1 MLKIWVISVHSWSR
15 ECINELWRTT
25 KTSVI
30 VQKCHT
36 VQSSRSNCWLVG
48 ETHGFLKATGMI
60 ALQSIHSLL
69 SHSSVKAGKDWTS
82 DCQLKRCNNLSKHYE
97 SHDHGYG
104 CDGGRGA
111 SKTFD
116 YRSEEEELLCSE
128 ESRETPLAILWRAT
142 SGKELKESKG
152 KRVLTRAQTNGCKSL
167 CWIREGTERGKSPF
181 VPSFHCRLH
190 VKTNFQGL
198 AIFRQSLSSAW
209 PFSILSRLSAENH
222 FSDTRM
228 P

>member
-1 MLKIWVISVHSWSR
+1 M
-15 ECINELWRTT
+15 T
-25 KTSVI
+25 
-30 VQKCHT
+30 
-36 VQSSRSNCWLVG
+36 
-48 ETHGFLKATGMI
+48 
-60 ALQSIHSLL
+60 ALQSIDSLL
-69 SHSSVKAGKDWTS
+69 SHSLTQKQERIEHQIVNWSEATIPQSKIMKAMIMGTGVW
-82 DCQLKRCNNLSKHYE
+82 R
-97 SHDHGYG
+97 GP
-104 CDGGRGA
+104 GA

-116 YRSEEEELLCSE
+116 YRSEEEEELLCSE

-167 CWIREGTERGKSPF
+167 CWIREGTERRKSPF